1 MKKKG
6 ITKQLLAISMVFLF
20 ASPLAESAE
29 IRQEARSFAPF
40 WAQFKAA
47 VANNNK
53 EAIAAMT
60 KFPFDYYGKPLT
72 KADFIKQCDA
82 IFSDKVQRCFRNA
95 KPVKHED
102 RESFSVF
109 CGTTIFGFEKGNV
122 GYQFT
127 DMGEND

>member
-1 MKKKG
+1 MKKKA
-6 ITKQLLAISMVFLF
+6 ITKQLLAIAMMFLF

-60 KFPFDYYGKPLT
+60 KFPFAYYAKQLT

-95 KPVKHED
+95 KPVKAAD
-102 RESFSVF
+102 RESYSVF
-109 CGTTIFGFEKGNV
+109 CGTTIFVFEKGNV